1 MVLATINGKVLKGL
15 KKRDYKQHHKEV
27 KALRKELVD
36 MSKDVAPWD
45 NWTINY
51 LEIQIKYWVKYY
63 SLGYNVWGMEHK
75 DWDEDKK
82 DWPTRLEV
90 AKHLQILLYRYMN
103 FGYGLTDEELL
114 EYEFDY
120 DNFMKKLEKDFV
132 PSEDPAVPSED
143 PAVALINEQW
153 RPIETPLSQR
163 MKKFYAKYKYISDT
177 NEERLDTER
186 LNADYLK
193 CKKELFDYYFEWA
206 DMMWD

>member
-36 MSKDVAPWD
+36 MSKNVGPWD

-51 LEIQIKYWVKYY
+51 LEIQIKYWIKYY
-63 SLGYNVWGMEHK
+63 SLGYNVWAME
-75 DWDEDKK
+75 KK
-82 DWPTRLEV
+82 DWAEDAKDYPTRLEV

-132 PSEDPAVPSED
+132 PSEED
-143 PAVALINEQW
+143 FPKVLVKGQW
-153 RPIETPLSQR
+153 VSIETPLSQR
-163 MKKFYAKYKYISDT
+163 IKNFYAKYKYINDT
-177 NEERLDTER
+177 NEEKFDTEKI
-186 LNADYLK
+186 NADYLK